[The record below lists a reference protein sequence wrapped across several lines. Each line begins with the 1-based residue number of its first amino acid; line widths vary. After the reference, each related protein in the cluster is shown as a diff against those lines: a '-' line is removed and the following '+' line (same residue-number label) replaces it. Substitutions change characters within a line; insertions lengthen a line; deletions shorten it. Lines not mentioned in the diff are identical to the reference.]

1 MITIDFRRIFESA
14 RFNPLAAPYEL
25 FKTGDPVKK
34 QLAMEMVD
42 ELAYTLYPVHDK
54 ADPFWPES
62 ARSLFVAAVYALF
75 EYADADQ
82 VNMASVY
89 QLVAKG
95 EGRMGPSNY
104 LKSFVDILPSDSIAS
119 MLLQSY
125 VNTASDTKAGIR
137 STFLEGLSMFARS
150 EGLIEMLSGDDLH
163 INSLRGDRKTAIY
176 IIIPDETPIFD
187 KLCGV
192 LCSQLMSH
200 YIRVAE
206 DTHGGRLPV
215 RHNFVIEELGNVGS
229 ALRNLPHM
237 LSAGRSRNV
246 CLIVGCQQ
254 RTAKR
259 NGNPPRSPICSP
271 MRDISETAVIRKPT
285 AARLCPSSNPRTVA
299 RKICTTPPAPTL
311 PSWKKTCLRK
321 SRCFSKKEKNNS
333 PKPRHKIS
341 TLFRAAFD
349 VPNAALSIAGKFAA
363 EVSNGSVP
371 GTKKTSRLVTR
382 TTTAKNE
389 GEAPM
394 WLVENSHPAIVTRE
408 IFNKAQE
415 ESARRKAKAPVS
427 QKSAMTASGKYSKY
441 ALTEVMICGEC
452 GSRYK
457 RVTWNIRGKRRI
469 VWRCISR
476 LDYGKKYCT
485 ESITVDEQALQR
497 AIVRALNRFNVED
510 EATYLLLMKSTIG
523 EAVGING
530 SSDEIDLLERRIDAL
545 NKRMLDLV
553 SLSVQEG
560 DDAENHED
568 DFKNISTQI
577 EQLTKRITAIRES
590 ESENGDFQARL
601 KEIQDIIDKRREN
614 KDIYDD
620 SIVRQ
625 MVECIKVYHDGR
637 LQIILG
643 GGYEL
648 EEYLEK

>member
-1 MITIDFRRIFESA
+1 MRSDRWATPEEIKATLSSESSGGMSLRSNVCTTPSLRKTFSPPAKTGGPVLYHNRGRIWHYGGEGHTMYLGTSGSGKSRRGTLPLIRTFLKGGESYCAVDPKGELHRATVPFAVAEGYEVITIDFRRIFESA

-246 CLIVGCQQ
+246 RVQYVLQSLSQLNNIYSSADATTIISNTDVVIAYRTNNWDTLSELSRMCGEREVDRGNHVSREPLITPSQLGAMTTGQALVTVSGSLRFITWLPDYEEMFDCSNWHAPE
-254 RTAKR
+254 RHIRSTHSKTSIFDIAKFV
-259 NGNPPRSPICSP
+259 N
-271 MRDISETAVIRKPT
+271 E
-285 AARLCPSSNPRTVA
+285 A
-299 RKICTTPPAPTL
+299 RK
-311 PSWKKTCLRK
+311 KKLLEA
-321 SRCFSKKEKNNS
+321 SEEAS
-333 PKPRHKIS
+333 
-341 TLFRAAFD
+341 
-349 VPNAALSIAGKFAA
+349 
-363 EVSNGSVP
+363 
-371 GTKKTSRLVTR
+371 TR
-382 TTTAKNE
+382 T
-389 GEAPM
+389 
-394 WLVENSHPAIVTRE
+394 
-408 IFNKAQE
+408 
-415 ESARRKAKAPVS
+415 
-427 QKSAMTASGKYSKY
+427 
-441 ALTEVMICGEC
+441 
-452 GSRYK
+452 
-457 RVTWNIRGKRRI
+457 
-469 VWRCISR
+469 
-476 LDYGKKYCT
+476 
-485 ESITVDEQALQR
+485 
-497 AIVRALNRFNVED
+497 
-510 EATYLLLMKSTIG
+510 
-523 EAVGING
+523 
-530 SSDEIDLLERRIDAL
+530 SSDTTTSMSSSVD
-545 NKRMLDLV
+545 
-553 SLSVQEG
+553 SLI
-560 DDAENHED
+560 A
-568 DFKNISTQI
+568 K
-577 EQLTKRITAIRES
+577 
-590 ESENGDFQARL
+590 
-601 KEIQDIIDKRREN
+601 IDKRIR
-614 KDIYDD
+614 
-620 SIVRQ
+620 
-625 MVECIKVYHDGR
+625 
-637 LQIILG
+637 
-643 GGYEL
+643 EL
-648 EEYLEK
+648 EEEEKAEEQKQREAEQQVAMKPTSGESTFKYEVLVVSVGGSSKPWVVKAVSTACKISVVDAMRKLESLPASLQFKTKKEAVAAKKAISDAGGIALIQEHK